1 MAYKYFLYSELQINE
16 KNNILSRSAK
26 EFVPGIVT
34 VNGKRVK
41 FTQLSD
47 SPTMPRYIDTKIVAQ
62 GELEEMT
69 VIEPSTCLKAKK

>member
-26 EFVPGIVT
+26 EFVPGVVT

-41 FTQLSD
+41 FTQLSSTPD
-47 SPTMPRYIDTKIVAQ
+47 MPRYIDSKIVAQ
-62 GELEEMT
+62 GETDEMT
-69 VIEPSTCLKAKK
+69 FVDPSTCLKAKK